1 MMSFPPMPE
10 LSKARSDGSHLNIA
24 ASYEIDRSHGKR
36 YSMNELIGAAEFE
49 KFHTPA
55 DKIADARR
63 LTAPK
68 STKNKTAKKN
78 QLISMTK

>member
-1 MMSFPPMPE
+1 
-10 LSKARSDGSHLNIA
+10 
-24 ASYEIDRSHGKR
+24 
-36 YSMNELIGAAEFE
+36 MNELIGAAEFE

-55 DKIADARR
+55 DKISDARR